1 MGWWNPLSWFSRNA
15 NAIAREASTNVLKS
29 ALNNYIKAVNN
40 LPNKNNSHIY
50 GLMMKTANGAN
61 ASYKNRMVNGI
72 AKIVAASHRGLNKA
86 VEAVATGAPEGP
98 AAAAV
103 NNATANIKNLNAFMN
118 SIKGGDTPAQVSAY
132 ITGGRIVSNNRALNA
147 KRVGGAKY
155 VSLFNAVNVAILN
168 KKISNI
174 NSQLPKGSTITNAN
188 RAMMYMSKYSSN
200 YIRNKAINKNG
211 KYAGLWAAIAATNSQ
226 ELPGAN
232 IELTRNASL
241 PNNTSRMAKL
251 VRNSANSNWRFA
263 NTTNNA
269 RYNIN
274 RKNKNDPA
282 VVLKG
287 AGAAVTK
294 SKAAAQLLYN
304 QSYGG
309 RLGVGIK
316 SGAWTVNKSVQ
327 NLTNTPNKMVRF
339 IGLNRTVVNANLNAR
354 PNKNQTQRAKAVLNA
369 IIQKQRAVPG
379 N

>member
-1 MGWWNPLSWFSRNA
+1 MTWFSRSAQTVLANA
-15 NAIAREASTNVLKS
+15 NTQVLKN
-29 ALNNYIKAVNN
+29 ALRNYIKAVNN
-40 LPNKNNSHIY
+40 LPNKNNAHIY
-50 GLMMKTANGAN
+50 GLMMKTANGSN

-86 VEAVATGAPEGP
+86 VEAVANGAPEGP

-103 NNATANIKNLNAFMN
+103 NNATAKINNLNRRMTSIKNLAAVA
-118 SIKGGDTPAQVSAY
+118 GGP
-132 ITGGRIVSNNRALNA
+132 GGPT
-147 KRVGGAKY
+147 
-155 VSLFNAVNVAILN
+155 
-168 KKISNI
+168 
-174 NSQLPKGSTITNAN
+174 NSQVVALYKSKGYNNVAN
-188 RAMMYMSKYSSN
+188 RA
-200 YIRNKAINKNG
+200 INTAG
-211 KYAGLWAAIAATNSQ
+211 KYASIWAAINGLTAA

-232 IELTRNASL
+232 IELTRNAFL
-241 PNNTSRMAKL
+241 PNNNSRKAKL
-251 VRNSANSNWRFA
+251 VRNSGNSNWRFA
-263 NTTNNA
+263 NAANNA

-274 RKNKNDPA
+274 RKNKNDPV

-287 AGAAVTK
+287 AGAAVNK

-309 RLGVGIK
+309 RLGIGIK

-327 NLTNTPNKMVRF
+327 NLTNTNNKMARF

-369 IIQKQRAVPG
+369 IIQKQKAVPG